1 MESITRQ
8 TTLDQIKGTAITLA
22 SEGKTYREIATLLG
36 KNGFRTAGNKRP
48 TIGYISNLLYRARK
62 NGYASISTSKGY
74 TSNARTSTAR
84 IPRTAKE
91 FLETVNV
98 PTGIQNL
105 TGVEL
110 AKRELTKAVIGT
122 SVFTPEF
129 KTNVVAAIFQN

>member
-1 MESITRQ
+1 MESSTRQ
-8 TTLDQIKGTAITLA
+8 TTLNQIKGTAITLA
-22 SEGKTYREIATLLG
+22 SEGKTYREIATILG

-48 TIGYISNLLYRARK
+48 TIGYISNLLYRARRG
-62 NGYASISTSKGY
+62 GYVPT
-74 TSNARTSTAR
+74 TTTTTTR

-91 FLETVNV
+91 FLATVNA
-98 PTGIQNL
+98 PKGLTTTNY

>member
-1 MESITRQ
+1 MQSTTRQ
-8 TTLDQIKGTAITLA
+8 TELTQIKTEAIRLA
-22 SEGKTYREIATLLG
+22 AGGKTYREIARILG
-36 KNGFRTAGNKRP
+36 TEGFRTATNKRP
-48 TIGYISNLLYRARK
+48 TIGYISNLLYRARRG
-62 NGYASISTSKGY
+62 NGYTP
-74 TSNARTSTAR
+74 TVTTPR

-91 FLETVNV
+91 FLATVKTPVGVN
-98 PTGIQNL
+98 NF

>member
-8 TTLDQIKGTAITLA
+8 TTLNTIKGQAIAWA
-22 SEGKTYREIATLLG
+22 SQGKTYREIATLLG

-48 TIGYISNLLYRARK
+48 TIGYISNLLYRARRGGYVSTTTA
-62 NGYASISTSKGY
+62 NGYKSTVGV
-74 TSNARTSTAR
+74 STAR

-91 FLETVNV
+91 FLETVNAPV
-98 PTGIQNL
+98 RTQNL